1 MNIIEPNENLL
12 LSEDVNDLLS
22 KAEISALLK
31 GISETGS
38 SSILSYEDIE
48 RTLAEPEVA
57 RLLVQLTDQSIP
69 LHRWKEIVHD
79 FVRAIVSTIN
89 N

>member
-22 KAEISALLK
+22 KSEISALLK
-31 GISETGS
+31 GIGEPS
-38 SSILSYEDIE
+38 SSPMLSYEAIE

-79 FVRAIVSTIN
+79 FVRAIVSNIN

>member
-1 MNIIEPNENLL
+1 MNTSTQLN
-12 LSEDVNDLLS
+12 VNDLLS

-31 GISETGS
+31 GMSETGS
-38 SSILSYEDIE
+38 SPMLSYDVIE
-48 RTLAEPEVA
+48 RTLSEPEVA

-79 FVRAIVSTIN
+79 FVRVIVSTIN